1 MVILVLKYNYKKFI
15 YLERVIEMEN
25 NMIAN
30 REVITEVKSLEWV
43 LNHVY
48 DGVMYDDYSKG
59 FRFKYRSSDLK
70 VLVDSFVTDGLLKPL
85 TFVCGKVGTDL
96 MLIDGLGRFSAIME
110 INREHP
116 DVMKELVKKD
126 VTLVVYPNL
135 TRDDCVNMH
144 LKLNSSF
151 NGSSVPAL
159 YMRDCDVNG
168 LAKLKTK
175 YGVYKL
181 LQAMVYMD
189 NDGDSLWFGRWS
201 VGGRYGLKGCKGC
214 TMLDFVIGVLPLIN
228 YLEGRGVVVSGNG
241 SLQSQGKALA
251 EVLDYLWSCIG
262 KKWYKAFNPDW
273 NARIGCLHKYIIM
286 DKQGVGGI
294 SRYLVLRFKGVDK
307 IDDFKFLLQLFIK
320 EVNLDSEVWLEQG
333 KLSNYKNLAGYKI
346 TAHILNNNV
355 TRLG

>member
-1 MVILVLKYNYKKFI
+1 M
-15 YLERVIEMEN
+15 ERVIEMEN
-25 NMIAN
+25 NM
-30 REVITEVKSLEWV
+30 VVTEVKSLEWV

-59 FRFKYRSSDLK
+59 FRFNYRSSDLK

-96 MLIDGLGRFSAIME
+96 MLIDGLGRFLAIME

-116 DVMKELVKKD
+116 DVMKELVKRD
-126 VTLVVYPNL
+126 VTLVIYPNL
-135 TRDDCVNMH
+135 TRDDCVSLH

-151 NGSSVPAL
+151 NASSVPAL
-159 YMRDCDVNG
+159 YMRDCDIKG
-168 LAKLKTK
+168 LPKLKTK

-189 NDGDSLWFGRWS
+189 NDKDSLWYGRWS
-201 VGGRYGLKGCKGC
+201 VGGRYGLKVCNDC
-214 TMLDFVIGVLPLIN
+214 TMLDFVVGVLPLIN

-241 SLQSQGKALA
+241 SLQNQGKALT
-251 EVLDYLWSCIG
+251 EVIDYLWSCIRE
-262 KKWYKAFNPDW
+262 KWYKALKPDW
-273 NARIGCLHKYIIM
+273 NARVGCLRKYVIM
-286 DKQGVGGI
+286 DKQGIGGL
-294 SRYLVLRFKGVDK
+294 SRYLVLRFKGVNE

-333 KLSNYKNLAGYKI
+333 ELSKYKNLGGYNI
-346 TAHILNNNV
+346 IAHILNGNV

>member
-1 MVILVLKYNYKKFI
+1 MVILRLKYNYKRFF

-25 NMIAN
+25 NM
-30 REVITEVKSLEWV
+30 VVTEVKSLEWV

-59 FRFKYRSSDLK
+59 FRFNYRSSDLK

-126 VTLVVYPNL
+126 VTLVIYPNL
-135 TRDDCVNMH
+135 TRDDCVSLH

-151 NGSSVPAL
+151 NASSVPAL
-159 YMRDCDVNG
+159 YMRDCNVEG
-168 LAKLKTK
+168 LSKLKTK

-189 NDGDSLWFGRWS
+189 NDKDSLWYGRWN
-201 VGGRYGLKGCKGC
+201 VGGRYGLKVCKDC
-214 TMLDFVIGVLPLIN
+214 TMLDFVVGMLPLIN
-228 YLEGRGVVVSGNG
+228 YLESRGVVVSGDG

-251 EVLDYLWSCIG
+251 EVLDYLWSCVRE
-262 KKWYKAFNPDW
+262 KWYKAFKPDW
-273 NARIGCLHKYIIM
+273 DARVDCLRKYVIM
-286 DKQGVGGI
+286 DKQGIGGL
-294 SRYLVLRFKGVDK
+294 SRYLVLRFKGVNE

-333 KLSNYKNLAGYKI
+333 ELSKYKNLGGYNI
-346 TAHILNNNV
+346 IAHILNSNV

>member
-1 MVILVLKYNYKKFI
+1 MVILRLKYNYKRFF

-25 NMIAN
+25 NM
-30 REVITEVKSLEWV
+30 VVTEVKSLEWV

-59 FRFKYRSSDLK
+59 FRFNYRSSDLK

-96 MLIDGLGRFSAIME
+96 MLIDGLGRFLAIME

-116 DVMKELVKKD
+116 DVMKELVKRD
-126 VTLVVYPNL
+126 VTLVIYPNL
-135 TRDDCVNMH
+135 TRDDCVSLH

-151 NGSSVPAL
+151 NASSVLAL
-159 YMRDCDVNG
+159 YMRDCNVEG
-168 LAKLKTK
+168 LSKLKTK

-181 LQAMVYMD
+181 LQAMVYID
-189 NDGDSLWFGRWS
+189 NDKDSLWYGRWS
-201 VGGRYGLKGCKGC
+201 VGGRYGLKVCNDC
-214 TMLDFVIGVLPLIN
+214 TMLDFVVGMLPLIN
-228 YLEGRGVVVSGNG
+228 YLEGRGVVVSGDR

-251 EVLDYLWSCIG
+251 EVLDYLWSCVSD
-262 KKWYKAFNPDW
+262 KWYKAFKPDW
-273 NARIGCLHKYIIM
+273 DARVDCLRKYVIM
-286 DKQGVGGI
+286 DKQGIGGL
-294 SRYLVLRFKGVDK
+294 SRYLVLRFKGVNE

-333 KLSNYKNLAGYKI
+333 ELSKYKNLCGYKI
-346 TAHILNNNV
+346 IAHILNSNV
-355 TRLG
+355 TRFG